1 MAKAEIRMTEGP
13 IAKQLVSFA
22 IPLFL
27 GFLFQQLYNTADA
40 LIVGNL
46 LGNSALAAVTGTGTL
61 IFLLVGF
68 FGGISMGAGVVV
80 SRFFGSREVEKMRA
94 AIHTNI
100 AFGMAAGVF
109 LTVVGMLFTPQILQ
123 WMGTPEDV
131 MPQSVAYIRTYF
143 AGSIGLVM
151 YNQCRGVMQAVGDS
165 RHPLYY
171 LIISSI
177 TNVVLDILL
186 IAVFK
191 MDVDGAALATI
202 ISQFV
207 SVFLCMGRLMNPV
220 SGECQVKWREVRF
233 DPEMTRM
240 ILSYGLPS
248 GLQNSVIALANVVV
262 QSNINFFGEMAMS
275 GCGAYAKGE
284 GFGFL
289 PVTCFTMA
297 LTTFVS
303 QNLGAK
309 AYDRVK
315 KGIRVGI
322 FCSVTI
328 AETIALLIFIFSPK
342 LIGLFTGDA
351 ESIAF
356 GVMHER
362 TTTPFFFLLAY
373 SHCMAAIFRGAGKST
388 VPMLVMLLCW
398 CIIRVTYVT
407 FAVKFFPVLRT
418 VSWAYPI
425 TWGLST
431 LVFTLYYF
439 KSDWMH
445 AFEKRE
451 RRA

>member
-165 RHPLYY
+165 RHPAHYQLYLGHY
-171 LIISSI
+171 HLRRAEPGRGRAEAHPAGRAVRHS
-177 TNVVLDILL
+177 VLGHHRGGGWCAAVLAGPHSHQGLYPGTGGHRLWRAEDAHLLAVLLSAGAFALSGSGHARRRPCGHSHDFDAVIL
-186 IAVFK
+186 VR
-191 MDVDGAALATI
+191 GACFHYYGCHPHLPKH
-202 ISQFV
+202 
-207 SVFLCMGRLMNPV
+207 CR
-220 SGECQVKWREVRF
+220 GE
-233 DPEMTRM
+233 
-240 ILSYGLPS
+240 LGLPH
-248 GLQNSVIALANVVV
+248 
-262 QSNINFFGEMAMS
+262 
-275 GCGAYAKGE
+275 Y
-284 GFGFL
+284 
-289 PVTCFTMA
+289 
-297 LTTFVS
+297 
-303 QNLGAK
+303 LGAQQHLP
-309 AYDRVK
+309 AY
-315 KGIRVGI
+315 
-322 FCSVTI
+322 
-328 AETIALLIFIFSPK
+328 LLLQSRLADSP
-342 LIGLFTGDA
+342 GPPQRRTG
-351 ESIAF
+351 
-356 GVMHER
+356 
-362 TTTPFFFLLAY
+362 
-373 SHCMAAIFRGAGKST
+373 
-388 VPMLVMLLCW
+388 
-398 CIIRVTYVT
+398 
-407 FAVKFFPVLRT
+407 
-418 VSWAYPI
+418 
-425 TWGLST
+425 
-431 LVFTLYYF
+431 
-439 KSDWMH
+439 
-445 AFEKRE
+445 
-451 RRA
+451 

>member
-202 ISQFV
+202 FSQGV
-207 SVFLCMGRLMNPV
+207 SVEEMGEELLQMVIRV
-220 SGECQVKWREVRF
+220 ASGELTSAERFGGRELFCVGRRHGYQKK
-233 DPEMTRM
+233 TRDE
-240 ILSYGLPS
+240 LWAGHDCD
-248 GLQNSVIALANVVV
+248 
-262 QSNINFFGEMAMS
+262 F
-275 GCGAYAKGE
+275 
-284 GFGFL
+284 
-289 PVTCFTMA
+289 
-297 LTTFVS
+297 
-303 QNLGAK
+303 
-309 AYDRVK
+309 
-315 KGIRVGI
+315 
-322 FCSVTI
+322 
-328 AETIALLIFIFSPK
+328 
-342 LIGLFTGDA
+342 
-351 ESIAF
+351 
-356 GVMHER
+356 
-362 TTTPFFFLLAY
+362 PF
-373 SHCMAAIFRGAGKST
+373 
-388 VPMLVMLLCW
+388 
-398 CIIRVTYVT
+398 
-407 FAVKFFPVLRT
+407 
-418 VSWAYPI
+418 
-425 TWGLST
+425 
-431 LVFTLYYF
+431 
-439 KSDWMH
+439 
-445 AFEKRE
+445 
-451 RRA
+451 

>member
-248 GLQNSVIALANVVV
+248 GLLWRDGHERLRRLCQGGGLRLPAHYQLYLGHYHLRRAEPGRGRAEAHPAGRAVRHSVLGHHRGGGWRAAVLAGPHSHQGLYPGAGGHRLWRAEDAHLLAVLLSAGAFAL
-262 QSNINFFGEMAMS
+262 S
-275 GCGAYAKGE
+275 GSGHARRRSCGHSHDFDAVILVRGACCHYYGCHPH
-284 GFGFL
+284 L
-289 PVTCFTMA
+289 PKHCRCE
-297 LTTFVS
+297 LGLPHY
-303 QNLGAK
+303 LGAQQHLP
-309 AYDRVK
+309 AY
-315 KGIRVGI
+315 
-322 FCSVTI
+322 
-328 AETIALLIFIFSPK
+328 LLLQSRLADSP
-342 LIGLFTGDA
+342 GPPQRRTG
-351 ESIAF
+351 
-356 GVMHER
+356 
-362 TTTPFFFLLAY
+362 
-373 SHCMAAIFRGAGKST
+373 
-388 VPMLVMLLCW
+388 
-398 CIIRVTYVT
+398 
-407 FAVKFFPVLRT
+407 
-418 VSWAYPI
+418 
-425 TWGLST
+425 
-431 LVFTLYYF
+431 
-439 KSDWMH
+439 
-445 AFEKRE
+445 
-451 RRA
+451 

>member
-131 MPQSVAYIRTYF
+131 MPQSVSYIRTYF

-207 SVFLCMGRLMNPV
+207 SVFLCMGRLMN
-220 SGECQVKWREVRF
+220 RF
-233 DPEMTRM
+233 RRM
-240 ILSYGLPS
+240 P
-248 GLQNSVIALANVVV
+248 
-262 QSNINFFGEMAMS
+262 GEMA
-275 GCGAYAKGE
+275 GGP
-284 GFGFL
+284 L
-289 PVTCFTMA
+289 
-297 LTTFVS
+297 
-303 QNLGAK
+303 
-309 AYDRVK
+309 
-315 KGIRVGI
+315 
-322 FCSVTI
+322 
-328 AETIALLIFIFSPK
+328 
-342 LIGLFTGDA
+342 
-351 ESIAF
+351 
-356 GVMHER
+356 
-362 TTTPFFFLLAY
+362 
-373 SHCMAAIFRGAGKST
+373 
-388 VPMLVMLLCW
+388 
-398 CIIRVTYVT
+398 
-407 FAVKFFPVLRT
+407 
-418 VSWAYPI
+418 
-425 TWGLST
+425 
-431 LVFTLYYF
+431 
-439 KSDWMH
+439 
-445 AFEKRE
+445 
-451 RRA
+451 